1 METKM
6 IRAAI
11 AAICVVAALPSWAD
25 TNITSNVT
33 LTEDTDWSDLGKVTI
48 AAGVTVD
55 LNGHTLKVKGLEC
68 NGTITDGPLPE
79 YLRLSYIQSSGTQYI
94 NTQFVTTDRTAI
106 DFDFTTLSDNG
117 NHAYFCGDWA
127 TSGHL
132 FVANS
137 DANNTFRFFGTS
149 SVSMGS
155 FRSNTHFRLMTF
167 PDGNANG
174 KTVVMYDGESGAEI
188 ATADIG
194 LTHNNTGKMTLFA
207 TSSGQYAAK
216 YKLHRFTL
224 THEGTVVRD
233 LVPVKRT
240 SDGEVGLYDLANS
253 TFYGNDGSGT
263 FVEGEVVVG
272 EAPVSDGCL
281 AIDVS
286 DGAAYSVAGLC
297 NVSVDVVDSVLD
309 DDCDLRCFGRNLK
322 VSGTVYLKGHALKVN
337 GLACDGAIVPEYQQL
352 SYIQSSGTQYI
363 NTQFVTTDRTAIDFD
378 FTTLSDNGNHAY
390 FCGDWAT
397 SGHLFVA
404 NSDANNT
411 FRFFGTSSVSMGSF
425 RSNTHFRLMTFPDGN
440 ANGKTVVMYDGESGA
455 EIATADIG
463 LTHNNTGKMTL
474 FATSSGQYAAKYK
487 LHRFTLTHE
496 GTVVRDL
503 VPVKRTSDG
512 EVGLY
517 DLANST
523 FYGNDGSGAFVE
535 GDPVFCGVLVPGG
548 SLFIDVSGGAAYSVA
563 GSCGAPVIVENSVLA
578 DDCDLRCFGRNVSV
592 TGTVHLLG
600 HKLTVAE
607 TAGSGVV
614 SAAALPIGGELRIDV
629 AAGTSV
635 VNSELAI
642 AGGARVV
649 KSGAGVFVADKAGQS
664 YNGGTVLEAGYLKPG
679 KNSAGVF
686 GATGSSLAVEDGA
699 QYLDDIWAPNALVNH
714 NLFIA
719 GEGPDGYGALRTTLS
734 GKNNNAS
741 YGWMKSLT
749 LMADALIHR
758 DAYAF
763 SLMAVSYGA
772 LPVALNGHVLTV
784 KSAVAGNNSAQNY
797 AYLLTANLSDSSGGT
812 IAVGDNIQFFPY
824 QNASALD
831 NTTLVVE
838 TNAIYYSSA
847 AAKSMTVSNF
857 VYHSSS
863 SLSYTQTTTVLGCYA
878 PVSTASAPKVVLGD
892 ATHLSPTLDLSTRSG
907 TFDADFGGGLTFAEG
922 TTVSVKIGDRK
933 VPTKVIGWAEGTGP
947 ANVRFVLADA
957 VGKLRVESDGVYRRN
972 GFVIIVK

>member
-1 METKM
+1 MRGM
-6 IRAAI
+6 QHSVFICAATLF
-11 AAICVVAALPSWAD
+11 AALPSFAA

-33 LTEDTDWSDLGKVTI
+33 LAEDTDWSDRGKVTI
-48 AAGVTVD
+48 NAGVTVN

-117 NHAYFCGDWA
+117 NHAYFCGDWD
-127 TSGHL
+127 SYGHL

-137 DANNTFRFFGTS
+137 GGGNMFRFFGNNTS
-149 SVSMGS
+149 LGS
-155 FRSNTHFRLMTF
+155 FLSNTHLRLMTF

-174 KTVVMYDGESGAEI
+174 KTVVMYNGETGAEI
-188 ATADIG
+188 ATSNIS
-194 LTHNNTGKMTLFA
+194 LKRNKSGKMALFA
-207 TSSGQYAAK
+207 TSSGQYAAS
-216 YKLHRFTL
+216 YRLHRFTL

-240 SDGEVGLYDLANS
+240 SDGAVGLYDLTDS
-253 TFYGNDGSGT
+253 TFYGNEGTGT
-263 FVEGEVVVG
+263 FGEGDVVAG
-272 EAPVSDGCL
+272 EAPASDGSL
-281 AIDVS
+281 IIDVS
-286 DGAAYSVAGLC
+286 DSAEYSVAGLC

-322 VSGTVYLKGHALKVN
+322 VSGTVDLKGHTLKVN
-337 GLACDGAIVPEYQQL
+337 GLACDGAITDTSVPEYRQL
-352 SYIQSSGTQYI
+352 SFIQSSGTQYI
-363 NTQFVTTDRTAIDFD
+363 NTQFTTTDKTAIDFD
-378 FTTLSDNGNHAY
+378 FTVLTDKSNHAY
-390 FCGDWAT
+390 FCGDWANN
-397 SGHLFVA
+397 GHLFVINNA
-404 NSDANNT
+404 NIN
-411 FRFFGTSSVSMGSF
+411 FFGGTGTKVGSYEANKHLKF
-425 RSNTHFRLMTFPDGN
+425 KTIPGGLSTFVLKDGN
-440 ANGKTVVMYDGESGA
+440 TLDVIGSSTVA
-455 EIATADIG
+455 
-463 LTHNNTGKMTL
+463 LTHTGSGKMTL
-474 FATSSGQYAAKYK
+474 FATSSGQYAASYR

-503 VPVKRTSDG
+503 VPAKRTSDG

-523 FYGNDGSGAFVE
+523 FYENDGTGTFGE
-535 GDPVFCGVLVPGG
+535 GDPVIRGVLVPDGR
-548 SLFIDVSGGAAYSVA
+548 LAIDVSGGAAYSVA
-563 GSCGAPVIVENSVLA
+563 GSCGVPVIVENSVLA

-592 TGTVHLLG
+592 TGTVHLAG

-607 TAGSGVV
+607 TAGTGVV
-614 SAAALPIGGELRIDV
+614 SAAALPIGGELHVDV
-629 AAGTSV
+629 TAGTAV

-649 KSGAGVFVADKAGQS
+649 KSGAGVFVADKAGQG

-679 KNSAGVF
+679 LNSAGVF
-686 GATGSSLAVEDGA
+686 GASGSSLTVEDGA

-719 GEGPDGYGALRTTLS
+719 GEGPNGYGALRTTLS
-734 GKNNNAS
+734 GKNGNAS

-749 LMADALIHR
+749 LTGDALIHR

-763 SLMAVSYGA
+763 SLMAANYGA
-772 LPVALNGHVLTV
+772 LPIALNGHVLTV

-812 IAVGDNIQFFPY
+812 ITVGDKIQFFPY
-824 QNASALD
+824 RAASTLD
-831 NTTLVVE
+831 NTTLIVE
-838 TNAIYYSSA
+838 TNATYYSNSSA
-847 AAKSMTVSNF
+847 QSMTVSNF
-857 VYHSSS
+857 IYHSSS